1 MSNNTVEQPSANYL
15 EQLLQR
21 AATDAEFRDEL
32 ESNPEYFG
40 ISSGTKLVLPKSVAM
55 QEQSGIDLKDNI
67 EGELGIGPM
76 ACKSTCTQGPYTIVC
91 DGTTK

>member
-21 AATDAEFRDEL
+21 AATDAEFREQL
-32 ESNPEYFG
+32 ESNPKSFG
-40 ISSGTKLVLPKSVAM
+40 ISSDIKLVLPKSVAT
-55 QEQSGIDLKDNI
+55 QEQSVIDLKDNI
-67 EGELGIGPM
+67 EGELGIVPM

>member
-1 MSNNTVEQPSANYL
+1 
-15 EQLLQR
+15 
-21 AATDAEFRDEL
+21 
-32 ESNPEYFG
+32 
-40 ISSGTKLVLPKSVAM
+40 M